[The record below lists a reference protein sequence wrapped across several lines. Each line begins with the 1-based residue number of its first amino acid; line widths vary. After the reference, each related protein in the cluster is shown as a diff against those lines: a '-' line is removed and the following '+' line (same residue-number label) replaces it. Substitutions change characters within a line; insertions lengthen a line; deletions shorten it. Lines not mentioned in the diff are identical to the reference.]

1 MIDDALRKAAYERG
15 INVRLMGS
23 YWEHTSRDM
32 PDFLKSL
39 GSWNIT
45 GHYNG
50 SIKTVRNYTEC

>member
-23 YWEHTSRDM
+23 YWEHTPCDM

-39 GSWNIT
+39 GSWNIIE
-45 GHYNG
+45 HSNG
-50 SIKTVRNYTEC
+50 SIETVRIYIEC

>member
-23 YWEHTSRDM
+23 YWKHTRHDM
-32 PDFLKSL
+32 SDFLKSL

-45 GHYNG
+45 GPYNG
-50 SIKTVRNYTEC
+50 SIQTVRNYTEC